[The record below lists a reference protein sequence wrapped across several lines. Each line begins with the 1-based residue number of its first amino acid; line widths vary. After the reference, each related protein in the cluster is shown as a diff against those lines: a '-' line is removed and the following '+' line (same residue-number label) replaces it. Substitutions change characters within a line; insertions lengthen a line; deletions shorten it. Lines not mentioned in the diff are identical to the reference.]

1 MEGGVKPENHDTFPK
16 LLLRNREIWPD
27 EVAMRKKD
35 FGIWR
40 EHTWNDCFIN
50 VKYLCL
56 CFIRLGLNPGD
67 RVGIIGENEPEW
79 FWTEFAVQAA
89 GGTMVGIYTDM
100 TPPQVEFMVNHS
112 GATFAVAKDQEQV
125 DKFLDIRDRIPGMK
139 KIIYWDPKG
148 LRNYE
153 DSILMSY
160 EEAIELGKKYDTDH
174 PGLFEQKVEEG
185 QDRDIAAFYY
195 TSGTS
200 GEPKAGL
207 VSHLA
212 LISSGSA
219 FLDYNPLKRTDN
231 LFSYLPAAWIGEG
244 MFGTSA
250 HLVGGVILNFA
261 EEPETVQEDMREIGP
276 YVVSYGPRQWE
287 DLARTIQ
294 VRIREAGLLNRL
306 LYRAALK
313 LGYKRVQF
321 IEEERK
327 GRLIWKFLIA
337 LADFLVLNPLKENFG
352 LRRCNIATTGS
363 AAMSVDTFRFWS
375 ALGLRLKQVYG
386 STEAGFVA
394 GHTSDE
400 IFFETLGNISRCAEV
415 KISDEQEILVRGP
428 QIFSGY
434 FNDPEKTE
442 ETLVNGW
449 VHTGD
454 AGLIDKRGHLVFL
467 DRLKDLSTLS
477 NGTKYAPQYI
487 EGRLRF
493 SPYIK
498 DAMVLG
504 GETRDF
510 IAVIV
515 IIDFENVGN
524 WAEENRINYTTFAD
538 LSQKAEVAQL
548 IGEDMARVNKD
559 FSEEVKIRK
568 FVLLHKEFDPDE
580 EELTRTR
587 KLRRG
592 FMSER
597 YKDLVEAMYQ
607 DKPSIDIEA
616 DVKYRDG
623 REGVVKTNIKIWPV
637 KEMNK

>member
-1 MEGGVKPENHDTFPK
+1 
-16 LLLRNREIWPD
+16 
-27 EVAMRKKD
+27 
-35 FGIWR
+35 
-40 EHTWNDCFIN
+40 
-50 VKYLCL
+50 
-56 CFIRLGLNPGD
+56 
-67 RVGIIGENEPEW
+67 
-79 FWTEFAVQAA
+79 
-89 GGTMVGIYTDM
+89 
-100 TPPQVEFMVNHS
+100 
-112 GATFAVAKDQEQV
+112 
-125 DKFLDIRDRIPGMK
+125 MK
-139 KIIYWDPKG
+139 KIIYWDSKG
-148 LRNYE
+148 LRNY
-153 DSILMSY
+153 DDPLLISY
-160 EEAIELGKKYDTDH
+160 GEAIALGKEYEATH
-174 PGLFEQKVEEG
+174 PGLFEQKVAEG
-185 QDRDIAAFYY
+185 QGRDIAAFYY

-294 VRIREAGLLNRL
+294 VKIREAGLLNRV
-306 LYRAALK
+306 LYRSFLK
-313 LGYKRVQF
+313 TGYRRVQF
-321 IEEERK
+321 IEEGRK
-327 GRLIWKFLIA
+327 DNLLWRLLIA
-337 LADFLVLNPLKENFG
+337 LSDLLVFNPLKENFG
-352 LRRCNIATTGS
+352 LRRCKIATTGS

-394 GHTSDE
+394 GHSAEE
-400 IFFETLGNISRCAEV
+400 IFFETLGNISRSAEV

-434 FNDPEKTE
+434 FNDPKKTE
-442 ETLVNGW
+442 ETLVDGW

-467 DRLKDLSTLS
+467 DRLKDLSALS

-548 IGEDMARVNKD
+548 VGADMTRVNKD
-559 FSEEVKIRK
+559 FSDEVKIRK

-587 KLRRG
+587 KLRRS
-592 FMSER
+592 FMAER
-597 YKDLVEAMYQ
+597 YKDLVEAVYQ
-607 DKPSIDIEA
+607 DKSSIEIEA
-616 DVKYRDG
+616 LVKYRDG
-623 REGVVKTNIKIWPV
+623 REGVIKTNIKIWPV
-637 KEMNK
+637 KETDK